1 MRALP
6 LATAVRVLIAL
17 DVAIDLRL
25 VSPFAAERPQR
36 DRAHVRCVAYVAR
49 RLTRSG
55 YDVATEAQLGNGRWL
70 GFADLLAFD
79 PDTRWLLLIEVKTV
93 IDDVGAIDRQIGGYE
108 GGAWT
113 AAHRHGWRPRAV
125 IGILLV
131 LATEESDR
139 RLSSSRDHFDRRH
152 RIRARALGDLIDR
165 RGVHHPARG
174 ERGLAMIDPA
184 SRRRAWLLPTWLD
197 GRRVPAPYRDRV
209 DYLTA
214 SFRSGSRKR
223 TAPHGIIEP

>member
-1 MRALP
+1 MPASDATARDLLRAIATATISARRSRRWSQRQLASAAGVSQPLISRLEQARMRALP

-79 PDTRWLLLIEVKTV
+79 PDTRLLLLIEVKTV
-93 IDDVGAIDRQIGGYE
+93 IDDVGAIQFG
-108 GGAWT
+108 
-113 AAHRHGWRPRAV
+113 
-125 IGILLV
+125 
-131 LATEESDR
+131 
-139 RLSSSRDHFDRRH
+139 
-152 RIRARALGDLIDR
+152 
-165 RGVHHPARG
+165 
-174 ERGLAMIDPA
+174 
-184 SRRRAWLLPTWLD
+184 
-197 GRRVPAPYRDRV
+197 
-209 DYLTA
+209 
-214 SFRSGSRKR
+214 
-223 TAPHGIIEP
+223 